1 MNNEVVLRPVSKDEY
16 GEVRKLAE
24 TIWPV
29 CYKDILSAE
38 QIEYM
43 MDMMYSADVIAREIA
58 EGICYCF
65 VESGGRIAGYLSW
78 GPWDAVTMSAK
89 LHKLYLLPELHCK
102 GIGSRAIEMV
112 KQQLEAAGFCRL
124 LLNVNRQNSKAIK
137 CYERNGFSIIKQ
149 ENNDIGNGFFMND
162 FVMETVI

>member
-1 MNNEVVLRPVSKDEY
+1 MNDEVALRPVSKEEY

-29 CYKDILSAE
+29 CYKDILSVE
-38 QIEYM
+38 QIGYM

-65 VESGGRIAGYLSW
+65 VESGGRIAGYLAW
-78 GPWDAVTMSAK
+78 GPWDVTRGTAK
-89 LHKLYLLPELHCK
+89 LHKLYLLPEQHHK
-102 GIGSRAIEMV
+102 RIGSRAIGLV
-112 KQQLEAAGFCRL
+112 RKQLEAAGFRRL
-124 LLNVNRQNSKAIK
+124 RLNVNRQNSKAIK
-137 CYERNGFSIIKQ
+137 CYERNGFSLVKQ